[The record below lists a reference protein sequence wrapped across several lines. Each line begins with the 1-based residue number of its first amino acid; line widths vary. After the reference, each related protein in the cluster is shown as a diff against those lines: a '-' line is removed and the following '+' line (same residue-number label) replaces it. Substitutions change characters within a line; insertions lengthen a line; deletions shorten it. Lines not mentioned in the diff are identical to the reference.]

1 MFSLDKIKDK
11 SCFFI
16 QGEDVYLS
24 DYYISKISSYL
35 NIENEFRKSFYL
47 NIDSEDLFIKELLNY
62 DLFSS
67 KKLVIAHGISRLS
80 AKAKKE
86 LMQISTSP
94 MEGLYII
101 GIEYDSLKR
110 TAIIKELKRLWIY
123 FDSRVPFPRD
133 MKKWIGFFCK
143 DEGITINNKDIDQ
156 FTDLYGNNIS
166 EVMNEI
172 DKATIYLKS
181 TDITNYSDK
190 MVLDSN
196 INNYAI
202 WQLLDQIGRKNKKK
216 SIEIG
221 TLLLNKRISLQRI
234 TYGLFNF
241 FIAIESVKE
250 GRKEMMAGIYLNK
263 VLSNNL
269 SKYSS
274 YYSNEKIKDIF
285 FNLRKIDYLSKNSSI
300 KENILLEEFLVNAC
314 ST

>member
-1 MFSLDKIKDK
+1 
-11 SCFFI
+11 
-16 QGEDVYLS
+16 
-24 DYYISKISSYL
+24 
-35 NIENEFRKSFYL
+35 
-47 NIDSEDLFIKELLNY
+47 
-62 DLFSS
+62 
-67 KKLVIAHGISRLS
+67 
-80 AKAKKE
+80 
-86 LMQISTSP
+86 
-94 MEGLYII
+94 
-101 GIEYDSLKR
+101 
-110 TAIIKELKRLWIY
+110 
-123 FDSRVPFPRD
+123 
-133 MKKWIGFFCK
+133 
-143 DEGITINNKDIDQ
+143 
-156 FTDLYGNNIS
+156 
-166 EVMNEI
+166 
-172 DKATIYLKS
+172 KS